1 MAKTE
6 DVKTEDVKTEDV
18 KTEDVKTET
27 VYNAWQ
33 DMRTITLPRGQSQ
46 EQQFRFVC
54 VNGRSYQVPKGK
66 AVEVPLP
73 IYQCLME
80 SQAMEEAAF
89 QANKAG
95 Q

>member
-6 DVKTEDVKTEDV
+6 DVKTEDMKTEDM
-18 KTEDVKTET
+18 KTEAAHDP
-27 VYNAWQ
+27 WQ
-33 DMRTITLPRGQSQ
+33 EMRPITLPRGQSQ

-73 IYQCLME
+73 IYQCLLE
-80 SQAMEEAAF
+80 SQAAEEAAF
-89 QANKAG
+89 QANRAE

>member
-1 MAKTE
+1 MAKIE
-6 DVKTEDVKTEDV
+6 DEKIGAAYDPWKE
-18 KTEDVKTET
+18 
-27 VYNAWQ
+27 
-33 DMRTITLPRGQSQ
+33 MRTITMPRGQSQ

-73 IYQCLME
+73 VYQCLLE
-80 SQAMEEAAF
+80 SQAAEEAAF
-89 QANKAG
+89 QANRAE

>member
-6 DVKTEDVKTEDV
+6 DVKTGTEDV
-18 KTEDVKTET
+18 KSEAAHDPWKE
-27 VYNAWQ
+27 
-33 DMRTITLPRGQSQ
+33 MRTITLPRGQSQ

-80 SQAMEEAAF
+80 SQAAEEAAF
-89 QANKAG
+89 QANRAE